1 LIVGLL
7 LAGLAGCGSSGGR
20 QDESEPAGKFPVAIV
35 TAQFPPRQQLAQTSN
50 LTLGVKNVGKKTV
63 PALAV
68 TISLA
73 GKLGKDSARPFSIRD
88 PQVGLAVPDRPVW
101 ILEEDFPKL
110 VGSSAPGGA
119 ETANLKT
126 FDFGPLKPG
135 ETTSALWRVTPVKPG
150 SYTVTYRIDAG
161 LTGKAKAVTSDG
173 SPPTGSFH
181 VKITSTPPL
190 TRVNSQGQVVEIQ
203 PGGQGGSSG
212 GGQGSSQGGG
222 SNQGGSGGGSKQGQ
236 SSGTPA
242 VPQNGSS
249 LPPSGSGY

>member
-1 LIVGLL
+1 MF

-20 QDESEPAGKFPVAIV
+20 QDESEPAGKFQVAIV
-35 TAQFPPRQQLAQTSN
+35 SAKFPPRQQLAQTSN
-50 LTLGVKNVGKKTV
+50 LTLGVKNIGKKTV

-73 GKLGKDSARPFSIRD
+73 GKLGEDSARPFSIRD
-88 PQVGLAVPDRPVW
+88 PQVGLAIPDRPVW
-101 ILEEDFPKL
+101 ILEEDYPKL

-135 ETTSALWRVTPVKPG
+135 ETTAALWRVTPVKPG

-161 LTGKAKAVTSDG
+161 LTGKAKAVTTDG

-181 VKITSTPPL
+181 VKITSVPPL

-203 PGGQGGSSG
+203 PGGQGGSSSG
-212 GGQGSSQGGG
+212 GQGGG
-222 SNQGGSGGGSKQGQ
+222 SKQGGSGGGSAQGQ
-236 SSGTPA
+236 SSGAPA
-242 VPQNGSS
+242 EPQNGSS